1 MSNYPSTLLKAAFAS
16 LGDKTLPPQTAAQ
29 AGTGRFSQEEGFGE
43 VNSTPLAD
51 GGIPPFR
58 EDMNGVLYLLSQFA
72 LWQQQGGLM
81 NWSAALTYEVGNEIL
96 HNGTKFRCIQQC
108 TNIVP
113 PNRAYWKDLDKS
125 SVRGGTVITAY
136 NVTVD
141 SNGHPIFWGESEADE
156 DFLLCDGRSDGLGGN
171 VPNMIGRC
179 VRGSLPTDAGQT
191 GGADSVTLSVAQ
203 MPQHSHSVTSVST
216 AGAHTHTR
224 GSMNIVGKIQSA
236 VGDENVISSDTGVT
250 SSGALAVQDY
260 ASPYTGGGAE
270 QDAGY
275 RTISFDAS
283 RSGAWTGS
291 TSQDG
296 SHSHTVTIGNA
307 GSGSAVSITNPF
319 FKMAFFIKLPD

>member
-1 MSNYPSTLLKAAFAS
+1 VSNYPQTLLKAAFAS

-96 HNGTKFRCIQQC
+96 HNGTKYRCIQQC

-113 PNRAYWKDLDKS
+113 PNRAYWKDLDRS

-156 DFLLCDGRSDGLGGN
+156 SFLLCDGRSDGLGGN

-203 MPQHSHSVTSVST
+203 MPQHSHGVTVGT

-224 GSMNIVGKIQSA
+224 GSMNIKGAIAGGCVEEYGASA
-236 VGDENVISSDTGVT
+236 
-250 SSGALAVQDY
+250 SGAFAIDQTRYVGAGTGHQDFGF
-260 ASPYTGGGAE
+260 T
-270 QDAGY
+270 
-275 RTISFDAS
+275 FDAS
-283 RSGAWTGS
+283 RSGAWTGE
-291 TSQDG
+291 TSQNG
-296 SHSHTVTIGNA
+296 GHTHTVTIGNT
-307 GSGSAVSITNPF
+307 GGGTAVDIRNKF
-319 FKMAFFIKLPD
+319 FTMAFFIKLPD